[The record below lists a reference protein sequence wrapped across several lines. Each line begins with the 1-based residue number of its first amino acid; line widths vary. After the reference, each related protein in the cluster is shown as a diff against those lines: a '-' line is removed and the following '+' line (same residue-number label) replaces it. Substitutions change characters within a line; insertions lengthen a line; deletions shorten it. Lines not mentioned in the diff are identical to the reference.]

1 MKVIIVDD
9 DPLVITALETI
20 VRSAGHDV
28 VATGT
33 DGTEA
38 IELFS
43 EHHPDVLMM
52 DIRMKEMNGIEAS
65 KKILEQDNAAN
76 ILLVTTFK
84 DEEYISEAL
93 SLGAKGYLLKDNY
106 KGIVPA
112 LDAVASGNMVFDSN
126 IVQSFN
132 KQDMKHNA
140 GFDELTV
147 RELEILELV
156 AEGMSNKKISETLF
170 ISEGTVRNYIS
181 TMLSKLNLTGR
192 TQLVVMYYKQGK

>member
-9 DPLVITALETI
+9 DSLVISALETI
-20 VRSAGHDV
+20 VESAGHDV
-28 VATGT
+28 VATGK

-38 IELFS
+38 IELFR

-65 KKILEQDNAAN
+65 KKIIEAHGAAN

-93 SLGAKGYLLKDNY
+93 SLGVKGYLLKDNY

-112 LDAVASGNMVFDSN
+112 INAVASGNMVFDSE

-132 KQDMKHNA
+132 KQEIKSNI
-140 GFDELTV
+140 GFEELTN

-156 AEGMSNKKISETLF
+156 AEGMSNKEISETLF

-181 TMLSKLNLTGR
+181 TMLSKLHLSTR
-192 TQLVVMYYKQGK
+192 TQLVVMYYKHGK

>member
-9 DPLVITALETI
+9 DSLVISALETI
-20 VRSAGHDV
+20 VASAGHDV
-28 VATGT
+28 VATGK

-38 IELFS
+38 IELFR
-43 EHHPDVLMM
+43 EYHPDVLMM

-65 KKILEQDNAAN
+65 KKIIEAHGAAN

-93 SLGAKGYLLKDNY
+93 SLGVKGYLLKDNY

-112 LDAVASGNMVFDSN
+112 INAVASGNMVFDSE

-132 KQDMKHNA
+132 KQETKSNI
-140 GFDELTV
+140 GFEELTN

-156 AEGMSNKKISETLF
+156 AEGMSNKEISETLF

-181 TMLSKLNLTGR
+181 TMLSKLHLSTR
-192 TQLVVMYYKQGK
+192 TQLVVMYYKHGK

>member
-9 DPLVITALETI
+9 DSLVISALETI
-20 VRSAGHDV
+20 VASAGHDV
-28 VATGT
+28 VATGK

-38 IELFS
+38 IELFR
-43 EHHPDVLMM
+43 EYHPDVLMM

-65 KKILEQDNAAN
+65 KKIIEAHGAAN

-93 SLGAKGYLLKDNY
+93 SLGVKGYLLKDNY

-112 LDAVASGNMVFDSN
+112 INAVASGNMVFDSE

-132 KQDMKHNA
+132 KQETKSNI
-140 GFDELTV
+140 GFEELTN

-156 AEGMSNKKISETLF
+156 AEGMSNKEISETLF

-181 TMLSKLNLTGR
+181 TMLYKLHLSTR
-192 TQLVVMYYKQGK
+192 TQLVVMYYKHGK

>member
-9 DPLVITALETI
+9 DSLVISALETI
-20 VRSAGHDV
+20 VASAGHDV
-28 VATGT
+28 VATGK

-38 IELFS
+38 IELFR
-43 EHHPDVLMM
+43 EYHPDVLMM

-65 KKILEQDNAAN
+65 KKIIEAHGAAN

-93 SLGAKGYLLKDNY
+93 SLGVKGYLLKDNY

-112 LDAVASGNMVFDSN
+112 INAVASGNMVFDSE

-132 KQDMKHNA
+132 KQEIKSNI
-140 GFDELTV
+140 GFEELTN

-156 AEGMSNKKISETLF
+156 AEGMSNKEISETLF

-181 TMLSKLNLTGR
+181 TMLSKLHLSTR
-192 TQLVVMYYKQGK
+192 TQLVVMYYKHGK